1 MSPQTTLT
9 LVLSVILVCPLLAC
23 AALLEYGSRGAAQAL
38 VTLLAALC
46 LALLPFLSRLVLH
59 IVVNRDLSRV
69 CAFTARLRQGGFP
82 EPFTLPVET
91 AEEHSLLRL
100 KRHLNWM
107 LHVLRDR
114 ERRLLWRLEETD
126 QVRRDMEALSRRDP
140 LTGLGNRRHF
150 ETTLAALPPET
161 WTTGERHL
169 LLIDCDKFK
178 HVNDTHGHQAG
189 DDVLRILAAILLES
203 LREGTDRA
211 FRLGGD
217 EFAALLACRQEQ
229 AVAVAE
235 RIRARFLDANG
246 RGCSLSIG
254 LSSCG
259 QSQGQAQNVCAHAP
273 TANAQALCAC
283 GHGPNA
289 CGSAQDGRA
298 ASWNAVI
305 ARADAALYQVKR
317 AGGNGLRVYPTG
329 PDREQPAQRP
339 QSTSGHG
346 AEGAASR

>member
-23 AALLEYGSRGAAQAL
+23 AALLEYGSRAAAQSL

-46 LALLPFLSRLVLH
+46 LAMLPFISRLVLH
-59 IVVNRDLSRV
+59 IVVNRELSRV

-91 AEEHSLLRL
+91 TDEHSLLRL

-126 QVRRDMEALSRRDP
+126 QVRRDMEALSIRDP

-161 WTTGERHL
+161 WAAGERHL

-217 EFAALLACRQEQ
+217 EFAALLACRQDQ

-235 RIRARFLDANG
+235 RIRTRFLDANG
-246 RGCSLSIG
+246 RGCSLSMG
-254 LSSCG
+254 LSPCG
-259 QSQGQAQNVCAHAP
+259 QGQG
-273 TANAQALCAC
+273 AC
-283 GHGPNA
+283 GHVQSARASGQCVCGNGSGA
-289 CGSAQDGRA
+289 CGSAQDGRG

-329 PDREQPAQRP
+329 LDREQPAQRP
-339 QSTSGHG
+339 QSASGQG